1 MVRSSR
7 VVEVAAGVFAP
18 GHLGALTPL
27 VPFELVDALLQEA
40 RRMQQRVRR
49 LPSRV
54 GVYLVLAMVLFPQAG
69 LVGVWQALVAGLP
82 SPVAACSEKALRD
95 LRRRVGVEPIR
106 ALFDTV
112 CGPLSRPG
120 MAGVT
125 YRRWRT
131 VAFDG
136 CASFKV
142 PDSAANRGF
151 FGRRANGHGE
161 LAYPMLMLMALVETG
176 TRAVL
181 GAVFGPDT
189 VSELDYAARLFPLL
203 GADML
208 VLADRAFDADA
219 FLIALAETEVQFCIR
234 FRTSR
239 RPPVVAV
246 LPDGSFLTVIEGR
259 TLRVV
264 RATVAARLVDGTA
277 VADTWCL
284 ITTLTCHRTDP
295 ARQLLALYHE
305 RWEIE
310 TTFLALRHTLCG
322 RPVLRSG
329 DPDGIAQ
336 EMWAHLCV
344 YQVLRTIM
352 ADAAASAA
360 IDPDRAGFTTAL
372 HAARLSVIAAD
383 GITCATLDDPITTAV
398 QAAVLPARRPRLSMR
413 KVKSPTSRYGTIAG
427 QGNRPRASTRVT
439 GLDITVH
446 TPDQPALPPLPD
458 TAPETLPIL
467 QATAGTALLQ
477 ALAIIHAYPD
487 QSWRGRDLARNL
499 GINGRKALNTF
510 GVALNTA
517 ARRGHIHKTAPGT
530 YTATAP

>member
-1 MVRSSR
+1 MVRFTR

-27 VPFELVDALLQEA
+27 VPFELVDAVLDA
-40 RRMQQRVRR
+40 SRRTQVRVRV

-54 GVYLVLAMVLFPQAG
+54 GVYLVLAMVLFPGVG
-69 LVGVWQALVAGLP
+69 LVGVWNSLVAGLP
-82 SPVAACSEKALRD
+82 AWVGRVSEKALRD
-95 LRRRVGVEPIR
+95 VRHRVGAAPIQM
-106 ALFDTV
+106 LFQTV
-112 CGPLSRPG
+112 AGPVSRPG
-120 MAGVT
+120 MAGVR

-142 PDSAANRGF
+142 PNSDPNQAF
-151 FGRRANGHGE
+151 FGLRRNSHGP
-161 LAYPMLMLMALVETG
+161 LPYPMLMLMALVETG
-176 TRAVL
+176 TRAVM

-189 VSELDYAARLFPLL
+189 VSELDYARQLFPLL
-203 GADML
+203 GPDML

-219 FLIALAETEVQFCIR
+219 FLDALAQTQAQFLIR
-234 FRTSR
+234 IRISR

-264 RATVAARLVDGTA
+264 RATVAARLADGTA

-295 ARQLLALYHE
+295 AGQLLALYHE

-322 RPVLRSG
+322 RQVLRSG
-329 DPDGIAQ
+329 DPDGITQ
-336 EMWAHLCV
+336 EMWAHLTV
-344 YQVLRTIM
+344 YQLLRTVM
-352 ADAAASAA
+352 ADAAVTTAT
-360 IDPDRAGFTTAL
+360 DPDRTGFTTAL
-372 HAARLSVIAAD
+372 HAARLSVAAAD
-383 GITCATLDDPITTAV
+383 GITCTTLDDPITTAV
-398 QAAVLPARRPRLSMR
+398 QAAIQPPRRLRLSMR
-413 KVKSPTSRYGTIAG
+413 KVKSPTSRYGTTAG
-427 QGNRPRASTRVT
+427 QGNRPRASTTIT
-439 GLDITVH
+439 GIDITVH
-446 TPDQPALPPLPD
+446 TPEQPALPPP
-458 TAPETLPIL
+458 PETIPDSVPDL
-467 QATAGTALLQ
+467 QATASPALLL

-487 QSWRGRDLARNL
+487 HNWRGRDLARNL
-499 GINGRKALNTF
+499 GINDQKALNTF

-517 ARRGHIHKTAPGT
+517 AKHGHIHKTAPGT
-530 YTATAP
+530 YTATPP